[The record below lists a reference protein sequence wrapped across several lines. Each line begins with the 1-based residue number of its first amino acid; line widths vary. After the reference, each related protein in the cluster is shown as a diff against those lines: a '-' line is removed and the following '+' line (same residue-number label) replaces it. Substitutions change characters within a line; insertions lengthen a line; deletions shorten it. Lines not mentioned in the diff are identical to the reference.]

1 MSGQKTNEIN
11 PTLIYTHRGLISLV
25 KELSQHSLIAV
36 DTESD
41 SLYSYYPKVCLIQLT
56 VFADPKNPNP
66 GEVVDYLVDPLRLD
80 SIEAL
85 GSLLASPQIQIVMHA
100 AENDILTMQRDF
112 QFQFTNI
119 FDTQLAARILGWKGI
134 GLAAILEREFGVH
147 SNKRMQRTNW
157 GTRPLTP
164 QQIAYA
170 QMDTHYLPKLRA
182 IQMAELMEKG
192 RIEEAAE
199 AFQLLAEL
207 DYADRPVNER
217 SVWQMKI
224 VRKVQRR
231 DLGVLE
237 TLWQWREA
245 EAQRRNCPPFRV
257 ANDAVLGRLAS
268 TRPTD
273 REGLLAVNGLSVNQV
288 KRYGD
293 PLLAAIDEGSQRP
306 IPTMPESNHRRQPQ
320 LQGIAQARYEALR
333 RWRSHTA
340 KNRGVN
346 DDIVFSNSV
355 LMTIAQNT
363 PQSIEELEGI
373 PGIGPWKA
381 KTYAPDILPLMNG
394 RIDSG
399 RT

>member
-1 MSGQKTNEIN
+1 MSGQNNNTLN
-11 PTLIYTHRGLISLV
+11 PTLIYTHRGLMGLIKDLRH
-25 KELSQHSLIAV
+25 HSLIAV

-56 VFADPKNPNP
+56 VFADPKNPDP
-66 GEVVDYLVDPLRLD
+66 DQVVDYLVDPLRLD
-80 SIEAL
+80 SIEPL
-85 GSLLASPQIQIVMHA
+85 GALLASPKIQVVMHA

-112 QFQFTNI
+112 QFQFANI

-170 QMDTHYLPKLRA
+170 QMDTRYLPKLRT
-182 IQMAELMEKG
+182 IQMAELT
-192 RIEEAAE
+192 RTDRLEEAAE
-199 AFQLLAEL
+199 AFQFLAEL

-217 SVWQMKI
+217 TVWQMKNI
-224 VRKVQRR
+224 RKVPREDR
-231 DLGVLE
+231 GVLE
-237 TLWQWREA
+237 ALWQWREN

-257 ANDAVLGRLAS
+257 ANDAVLVRLAS
-268 TRPTD
+268 VRPTD
-273 REGLLAVNGLSVNQV
+273 RNSLPEIEGLSSNQV

-293 PLLAAIDEGSQRP
+293 QLLAAIDGGSKRP
-306 IPTMPESNHRRQPQ
+306 VPRMPESNHRRPPQ
-320 LQGIAQARYEALR
+320 LQGIAQVRYEALR
-333 RWRSHTA
+333 RWRSNIA
-340 KNRGVN
+340 EERGVN

-363 PQSIEELEGI
+363 PQSVEELEDI

-381 KTYAPDILPLMNG
+381 KTYAPGILPLMNG

-399 RT
+399 QT